1 VDAWGVLRRLLRL
14 EASIAGMKKGPAGP
28 LHDAGV
34 DAGQSYEVGVSIDWI
49 LHALGRAQMN
59 DTPPGA
65 NNEYSRGPRPSR
77 GESSPAQRSVSA
89 RPAGDRGGLVR
100 RLWGGD
106 RGGAEGV
113 GEASSDRLP
122 DAGSDPI
129 RDAGSY
135 PIRDAGSDPIR
146 DAGSDPIR
154 DARSAAIRSAILGS
168 VLVGCLLLL
177 VAEFTSLF
185 TVHLET
191 SATTIKTVTTGS
203 HHSYALIPI
212 ALLAAALAIGVF
224 RDASRAALLAI
235 GLLGI
240 VTLLIAVLGDLPDA
254 HATGLSGSS
263 TTHLVTASSTP
274 AAGLYLETLG
284 AAVLVITSGVAFIAL
299 GPAPARHARSRP
311 AAPPWR

>member
-65 NNEYSRGPRPSR
+65 NNEYSRGRRPSR
-77 GESSPAQRSVSA
+77 GESSAAQRSVSA

-113 GEASSDRLP
+113 GEASSDRLS

-129 RDAGSY
+129 S
-135 PIRDAGSDPIR
+135 DAGSDPIR

-154 DARSAAIRSAILGS
+154 DAGSAAIRSAILGS

-212 ALLAAALAIGVF
+212 ALLAAALALGVF

-254 HATGLSGSS
+254 HAIGLSGSS

-284 AAVLVITSGVAFIAL
+284 AAVLVITSGVGFIAL
-299 GPAPARHARSRP
+299 GPAPARHARSQP
-311 AAPPWR
+311 AAPPSR